1 MFIGGR
7 LPVALP
13 PQALLVVLL
22 FGIVLSCA
30 NAASPGICRIEV
42 VEQGTGWP
50 VPLVELRTT
59 HQERFVTDN
68 DGVIAFD
75 LPELM
80 GRKTWFDVIG
90 QGYQVPKDGLGM
102 SGVQL
107 TPEPGKTLRVEVTRA
122 IIARR
127 IGRLTGGGLFA
138 ESQKLGD
145 ETGWRESGVLGCD
158 SVQNAV
164 YRGKLFWLWGDTA
177 LSNYPLGIFDC
188 SCATTSPQPL
198 TQFQPPLKVLF
209 DEFRDKN
216 GNPRGV
222 ARMPGPGPTWLAGM
236 VAVPDSNGLPHLV
249 ATYMKIKPPLEAY
262 EWGLC
267 AWNDATKN
275 FERLRVL
282 WKKSATSPRPPP
294 VPDGHAAFWTD
305 NNGRQWLLFG
315 NPLPC
320 LRCPATFEDWQN
332 TNTWETLTPQKY
344 FTSATDPDGSQVE
357 PHAGSIAWNPWRR
370 RWVTVFEQINGKP
383 SMLGEIWY
391 AEAETDSPL
400 GQWGKAVKVLSH
412 DNYTFYNP
420 CIHPEFTASNSPV
433 LIFEGTYSRTFAANP
448 PPTPRYDYN
457 QILYRLDLDDPRLVL
472 AHGDHDSLKR

>member
-1 MFIGGR
+1 MKRSFAIYI
-7 LPVALP
+7 
-13 PQALLVVLL
+13 LLT
-22 FGIVLSCA
+22 VLSFEIALTCA
-30 NAASPGICRIEV
+30 SGASPGICRIEV
-42 VEQGTGWP
+42 IEQGTGWP

-90 QGYQVPKDGLGM
+90 QGYEVRKDALGM

-107 TPEPGKTLRVEVTRA
+107 TPEPGETLRVVVTRT

-145 ETGWRESGVLGCD
+145 ETGWKESGVLGCD

-177 LSNYPLGIFDC
+177 LPNYPLGIFD
-188 SCATTSPQPL
+188 STCATTSPHPL
-198 TQFQPPLKVLF
+198 TQFQPPLRVAF
-209 DEFRDKN
+209 DEFTDAK

-222 ARMPGPGPTWLAGM
+222 APMPGPGPTWIGGM
-236 VAVPDSNGLPHLV
+236 VTVPDSNGQPHLV
-249 ATYMKIKPPLEAY
+249 AAYVKIKPPMDAY

-267 AWNDATKN
+267 AWNDAANK
-275 FERLRVL
+275 FEPLRLL
-282 WKKSATSPRPPP
+282 WKKSAAAPKPPP
-294 VPDGHAAFWTD
+294 VPDGHATFWTD
-305 NNGRQWLLFG
+305 TNGKQWLLFG
-315 NPLPC
+315 NPLPY

-332 TNTWETLTPQKY
+332 SNTWETLAPQKY
-344 FTSATDPDGSQVE
+344 LMSAADGSLVE
-357 PHAGSIAWNPWRR
+357 PHAGSITWNPWRH
-370 RWVTVFEQINGKP
+370 RWVTVFEQIYGKP

-400 GQWGKAVKVLSH
+400 GQWGKAVKILSH

-420 CIHPEFTASNSPV
+420 FIHPEFTSSNSPI
-433 LIFEGTYSRTFAANP
+433 LLFEGTYSRTFAANP

-457 QILYRLDLDDPRLVL
+457 QILYRLDLDDPRLRP
-472 AHGDHDSLKR
+472 AQTP